1 MRVVILPLAVLLASP
16 LPSSAQA
23 FRTIPVP
30 VRHEIR
36 AEGTAPAA
44 SLRDEFAAAVH
55 ASRFEDARRAAKALL
70 ATDVGRELL
79 DEVTFTLV
87 EAGAAEQAGGLLLQ
101 AYPFAG
107 RPAAERELLL
117 QRLILLMGARRD
129 LIAGER
135 AVALRDPLDTPV
147 LRSRQAAWWAS
158 VRDCGAVRAIL
169 SDGAEEYGYA
179 DWLRLG
185 DCAEGNAVL
194 AQQAYTRAHAMAPGG
209 RASLALA
216 YQAHSAGDFVT
227 ALGAWRSV
235 GDERLTADESLR
247 AATTALA
254 AGEHAQAAHWL
265 ESVKT
270 RGSAL
275 DYEYWSLVADSLT
288 HSDPAASTA
297 ALEKAMALEPRAVD
311 YARRARLEQDPGR
324 QVRWLERAAELD
336 RENGAIQAE
345 LGYAYARA
353 GRPASAERAFAE
365 AAAQDPDNMNLQI
378 ELGYAHWRSGRAAEA
393 KRVLERAWQADPDRL
408 VLAEQL
414 VYVHQRLKQNNQARW
429 YARKVLDAPA
439 TGTEGEPREG
449 SLASADRRFGLQRLH
464 EDLGRRATINL
475 DGWSGTHV
483 GTGTSASETG
493 RGYNSYSQFEVDVR
507 LGSPSIRNGSTI
519 SAYTRVV
526 GDGGADRSPLPSAN
540 PMLGVGLRW
549 KPLASQIIY
558 LAAENQTALGPAGG
572 RDVLLRVSASFLNG
586 GGYGDDWHPSRRGWV
601 ARNLY
606 VDGAHYLEG
615 NRSAFTADYRT
626 GYHHRIAGGQT
637 VEAYGHLQFNGLQ
650 SRRLERDIR
659 SGAGLRW
666 NIWHG
671 GTRHDAPPHKIALGV
686 EFQHAFETYL
696 QDRRGLFVTVGS
708 RW

>member
-1 MRVVILPLAVLLASP
+1 MRVVFLLLAALFAAPGPASG
-16 LPSSAQA
+16 QA
-23 FRTIPVP
+23 LRVGPVP
-30 VRHEIR
+30 VRHEIPADR
-36 AEGTAPAA
+36 ATPAA
-44 SLRDEFAAAVH
+44 TLREEFAAALH
-55 ASRFEDARRAAKALL
+55 GGRFEEARRAAKALL
-70 ATDVGRELL
+70 ASDAGTGLL
-79 DEVTFTLV
+79 DEVTFKLV
-87 EAGAAEQAGGLLLQ
+87 EGGAAEQAADLLLRT
-101 AYPFAG
+101 YPFAG
-107 RPAAERELLL
+107 RPSTERELLL
-117 QRLILLMGARRD
+117 QRLVLLMDAHRD

-135 AVALRDPLDTPV
+135 SLPLRRPLDTPV
-147 LRSRQAAWWAS
+147 LRSRQAALWAS
-158 VRDCGAVRAIL
+158 LRDCSAVRAIL
-169 SDGAEEYGYA
+169 RDASDEYGHD

-185 DCAEGNAVL
+185 DCAEGDAVL
-194 AQQAYTRAHAMAPGG
+194 AQQAYARAHALAPGG

-227 ALGAWRSV
+227 ALQAWRSV
-235 GDERLTADESLR
+235 GDERLSGDELLR

-254 AGEHAQAAHWL
+254 AGEHAQAARWL
-265 ESVKT
+265 ENFQA

-275 DYEYWSLVADSLT
+275 DYGYWSMVADSLA
-288 HSDPAASTA
+288 HSDPAASAA

-311 YARRARLEQDPGR
+311 YARRARLEHDAGR

-336 RENGAIQAE
+336 RENGVIQAE

-353 GRPASAERAFAE
+353 GRPAGAERAFAN
-365 AAAQDPDNMNLQI
+365 AAALDPDNMNLQI

-393 KRVLERAWQADPDRL
+393 KRALERAWQADPDRL

-414 VYVHQRLKQNNQARW
+414 VYVHQRLKQNDQARW

-439 TGTEGEPREG
+439 TGREGEPRED
-449 SLASADRRFGLQRLH
+449 AVAVADRRFGLQRLH
-464 EDLGRRATINL
+464 EDLGRRATISL

-483 GTGTSASETG
+483 GTGTSASDTG

-507 LGSPSIRNGSTI
+507 LGNPSIRNGSTV
-519 SAYTRVV
+519 SAYTRVI
-526 GDGGADRSPLPSAN
+526 GDGGADRSPLPSEN

-549 KPLASQIIY
+549 KPLASRIIY
-558 LAAENQTALGPAGG
+558 LAAENQTALGSAGG

-586 GGYGDDWHPSRRGWV
+586 GRYGDDWHPSRRGWFT
-601 ARNLY
+601 RNLY
-606 VDGAHYLEG
+606 VDGAHYLEA
-615 NRSAFTADYRT
+615 NRSAFTADYRSS
-626 GYHHRIAGGQT
+626 YHQKIAGGQT

-671 GTRHDAPPHKIALGV
+671 ATRYDAPPHKIALGV
-686 EFQHAFETYL
+686 EFQHAFQTYL
-696 QDRRGLFVTVGS
+696 RDRSGLFVTLGS